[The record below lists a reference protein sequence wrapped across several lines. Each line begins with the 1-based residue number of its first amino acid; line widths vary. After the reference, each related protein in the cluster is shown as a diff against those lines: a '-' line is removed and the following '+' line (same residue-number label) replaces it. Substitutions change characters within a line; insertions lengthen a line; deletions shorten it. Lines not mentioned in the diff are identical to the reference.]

1 MHLKLLIMLACLYL
15 FGLQYPPSFYDK
27 NLPLLAAITYHEIE
41 NKTLLNFTA
50 LNRDF
55 KQTRQLLT
63 EQKTKFYECS
73 HFCFGRYNN
82 GAMSIQMTLKKKS

>member
-1 MHLKLLIMLACLYL
+1 MKRLIYSKLLIILACLFL

-27 NLPLLAAITYHEIE
+27 NLPLLAAIIYHEIE

-63 EQKTKFYECS
+63 EQKTDILQMQSFLPWE
-73 HFCFGRYNN
+73 
-82 GAMSIQMTLKKKS
+82 IQ